1 LTVTKARILV
11 VDDDANL
18 LDLLVDTLSAIGYNA
33 VGVTGG
39 MEALQALR
47 QCHYDLLITDIK
59 MPGMDGIT
67 LSKKVRRLHSGL
79 PILFITGVASPEVIG
94 RASPDGFL
102 AKPFRIN
109 HIEELIE
116 SALKDRPE
124 TVTGQIRR
132 VMVVDDDQTFRE
144 MLADALRFDD
154 YIPCAV
160 SCGEEALRE
169 LERGEI
175 DAVICDIKM
184 PGMDGITLLKQI
196 KERNAGMPV
205 ILITA
210 YLSDEE
216 VEKQS
221 VHAIADGFL
230 RKPFRVEKIVEMLN
244 GLSPVSSP
252 AGEGS

>member
-1 LTVTKARILV
+1 MTTTKAKILV
-11 VDDDANL
+11 VDDDATL
-18 LDLLVDTLSAIGYNA
+18 LGLLVDTLTVIGYNA
-33 VGVTGG
+33 VGVPGG
-39 MEALQALR
+39 IEALEALSGKR
-47 QCHYDLLITDIK
+47 FDLLITDIK
-59 MPGMDGIT
+59 MPGMDGIA
-67 LSKKVRRLHSGL
+67 LSKKVRRHYPDL
-79 PILFITGVASPEVIG
+79 PVLFITGVATPEIIG

-116 SALKDRPE
+116 NTLKNRPE
-124 TVTGQIRR
+124 TVSRQIRK

-144 MLADALRFDD
+144 MLADALRFDE

-160 SCGEEALRE
+160 SSGEEALRE

-175 DAVICDIKM
+175 DAVITDIRM

-196 KERNAGMPV
+196 KERQADLPV

-210 YLSDEE
+210 YLAEE
-216 VEKQS
+216 DIKKQS
-221 VHAIADGFL
+221 VHDLADGFI

-244 GLSPVSSP
+244 GLSPLRTSEPS
-252 AGEGS
+252 A